1 MGCTEQCP
9 SLKGLRVFAV
19 EDEFH
24 VLLLLEDMLSSLGC
38 DVVATATTLA
48 TALQTATTCIVDVAI
63 LDINL
68 AEQRVFPVA
77 ELLRTRNIPIVFCT
91 GYGRSGIDAE
101 WQSSQVLEKPYLIE
115 QLAQA
120 IAHACLPE
128 PRESDQTS
136 GEPAI
141 F

>member
-1 MGCTEQCP
+1 MDSTEKYAR
-9 SLKGLRVFAV
+9 LKGLRVFAV

-38 DVVATATTLA
+38 DVAATASTLTA
-48 TALQTATTCIVDVAI
+48 ALQIATTCDVDLAV

-77 ELLRTRNIPIVFCT
+77 QLLQARKIPIVFCT

-101 WQSSQVLEKPYLIE
+101 WQSCPVLEKPYLAE
-115 QLAQA
+115 QLARAVRQ
-120 IAHACLPE
+120 ACLDKMNRTGQP
-128 PRESDQTS
+128 S
-136 GEPAI
+136 
-141 F
+141 